1 MLEALTTRAARL
13 LPPGRSIPGAI
24 EPSREPLRR
33 RLASLQAELPERA
46 AHVRERLPWVDAAFA
61 TAERELAAAGGLI
74 AGGLA
79 YRFFLWLVP
88 FGLVC
93 ASLLGVV
100 VDYDRESVEEAADEF
115 GIGATSVS
123 SAAQAVEGDWRVLA
137 LLSGVVLLL
146 WFSIGVVR
154 ALRLS
159 YSLAWGLERPRGVRR
174 PLHGALALNG
184 LVVGGV
190 LLFGLLAWL
199 RETLGVGALLA
210 AVALL
215 ALQVAF
221 ALFVMTL
228 LPSRAESPRDLL
240 PGAVLVAVGNQLVH
254 VAVAFYFVPRLER
267 SSEVYGALGTAT
279 VLLVW
284 LYVVARLLTG
294 AAFLN
299 ATLWERRQATTE

>member
-1 MLEALTTRAARL
+1 M
-13 LPPGRSIPGAI
+13 
-24 EPSREPLRR
+24 
-33 RLASLQAELPERA
+33 
-46 AHVRERLPWVDAAFA
+46 PWVDAAFA

-79 YRFFLWLVP
+79 YRLFLWLVP
-88 FGLVC
+88 LGLVC
-93 ASLLGVV
+93 ASVLGLVA
-100 VDYDRESVEEAADEF
+100 DYDREHVEDVADEF
-115 GIGATSVS
+115 GIGATAVA
-123 SAAQAVEGDWRVLA
+123 SAAQAVEQDWRLLA

-146 WFSIGVVR
+146 WFSVGVVR

-159 YSLAWGLERPRGVRR
+159 YALAWGLERPRGLQR
-174 PLHGALALNG
+174 PLSSALALNG

-199 RETLGVGALLA
+199 RETLGLGALLA
-210 AVALL
+210 AAALL
-215 ALQVAF
+215 GLQVAF

-228 LPSRAESPRDLL
+228 LPSRTESPRDLL

-254 VAVAFYFVPRLER
+254 VAVVFYFVPRLER

-294 AAFLN
+294 AAFFN

>member
-13 LPPGRSIPGAI
+13 LPPRSIPGAI

-33 RLASLQAELPERA
+33 RLASLQAELPARA
-46 AHVRERLPWVDAAFA
+46 ARVRERLPWADAAFA

-93 ASLLGVV
+93 ASLLGLV

-115 GIGATSVS
+115 GIGATSVA

-137 LLSGVVLLL
+137 LLSGVVILL

-159 YSLAWGLERPRGVRR
+159 YCLAWGLERPRGLRR
-174 PLHGALALNG
+174 PLQGALALNG

-199 RETLGVGALLA
+199 REELGVGALLG

-228 LPSRAESPRDLL
+228 LPSRAASPRDLL

-254 VAVAFYFVPRLER
+254 VAVVFYFVPRLER